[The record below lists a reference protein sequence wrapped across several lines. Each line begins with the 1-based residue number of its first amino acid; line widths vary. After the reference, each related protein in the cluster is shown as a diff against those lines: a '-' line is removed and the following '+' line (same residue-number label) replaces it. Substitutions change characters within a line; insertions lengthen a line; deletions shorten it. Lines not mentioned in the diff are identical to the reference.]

1 MSYWVGLVNG
11 TYAQILSP
19 NGSNSIPNTVISS
32 PWPAPDGDPQRQH
45 QPPFPEIA
53 GRSGS
58 MLDFKNPT
66 LRRSLMSLLPF
77 SGPKTAFF
85 VILLYALPVH
95 AQWSPSATA
104 ELGQGMGPINLAI
117 GNLSLSNQSL
127 AQQNRNSS
135 SSGVGNRNPY
145 SHGATRQN
153 MRQLMFA
160 PSSVVSDKMRQ
171 LIDGKLLAAIPPEK
185 RPQAQQALSRFQP
198 VAILNGIISKYGY
211 SPYNLADVTTVY
223 WVLCWQ
229 LVNGGPAPSDATI
242 HGVDNQLRQM
252 LGTSGPVTN
261 LSNEQKQRL
270 AELMAYEAILGLVTA
285 KSPETSSNPVA
296 LATLRSN
303 IASQFQQ
310 ISGLDIHRINL
321 TPSGF
326 TMK

>member
-1 MSYWVGLVNG
+1 M
-11 TYAQILSP
+11 
-19 NGSNSIPNTVISS
+19 
-32 PWPAPDGDPQRQH
+32 
-45 QPPFPEIA
+45 
-53 GRSGS
+53 
-58 MLDFKNPT
+58 
-66 LRRSLMSLLPF
+66 
-77 SGPKTAFF
+77 
-85 VILLYALPVH
+85 
-95 AQWSPSATA
+95 
-104 ELGQGMGPINLAI
+104 
-117 GNLSLSNQSL
+117 
-127 AQQNRNSS
+127 
-135 SSGVGNRNPY
+135 
-145 SHGATRQN
+145 
-153 MRQLMFA
+153 
-160 PSSVVSDKMRQ
+160 
-171 LIDGKLLAAIPPEK
+171 
-185 RPQAQQALSRFQP
+185 SRFQP

-229 LVNGGPAPSDATI
+229 LVNGGPPPSDATI

-261 LSNEQKQRL
+261 FSNEQKQRL

-296 LATLRSN
+296 LASLRSN